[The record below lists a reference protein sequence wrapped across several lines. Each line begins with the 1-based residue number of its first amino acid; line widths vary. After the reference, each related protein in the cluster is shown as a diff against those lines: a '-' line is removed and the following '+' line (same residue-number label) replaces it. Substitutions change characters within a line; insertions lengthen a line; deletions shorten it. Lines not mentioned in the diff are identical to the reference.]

1 MMKHKIGLIEEENKI
16 LKQVINDTIWMA
28 IRYAHG
34 RKTMAPSKVRT
45 CIAKLKNI
53 DPDFVLNPDTVIER
67 EPWTGDGFKEDYLND
82 LFDN

>member
-1 MMKHKIGLIEEENKI
+1 MMKYKIGLIEEENKI
-16 LKQVINDTIWMA
+16 LKQIINDTIWMA

-45 CIAKLKNI
+45 CIANLKNI
-53 DPDFVLNPDTVIER
+53 DPDTVIER

-82 LFDN
+82 LFDNE